1 MITQNWERNKMRA
14 GERQKRKKESEKGEG
29 SKMTQ
34 MKWAKN
40 NALNSSRRH
49 LGDLYRVDKEN
60 TV

>member
-1 MITQNWERNKMRA
+1 MRA

>member
-49 LGDLYRVDKEN
+49 FRRSLQSR
-60 TV
+60 